1 MAPAALLLP
10 AAGAISEREFRPL
23 RLAKEIL
30 SEPTSSPA
38 MTNRSASSSSLRPTT
53 ETVPAAFLLPAA
65 GIVSEREFRLLRL
78 AKEILSEPTSS
89 PAMTN
94 RSASSSS
101 LRPTTETVPAAFLLP
116 AAGIVSEREFRL
128 LRLAKEILSK
138 PTSSRATTNKTDLLL
153 LLPEVGHPNDTRRTS
168 SPGGCCVFRVLQP
181 SRHHENC
188 IRTAEGLLRAA

>member
-10 AAGAISEREFRPL
+10 AAGVISEREFRPLRLVKEILSEPTSSPAMTNRSASSSSLRPTTETAPAALLLPAAGVVSEREFRPL

-53 ETVPAAFLLPAA
+53 ETAPAALLLPAA
-65 GIVSEREFRLLRL
+65 GVVSEREFR
-78 AKEILSEPTSS
+78 P
-89 PAMTN
+89 
-94 RSASSSS
+94 
-101 LRPTTETVPAAFLLP
+101 
-116 AAGIVSEREFRL
+116 

-153 LLPEVGHPNDTRRTS
+153 LPEVGHPNDTRRTS
-168 SPGGCCVFRVLQP
+168 SPGGCCVFGLQQANETRAP
-181 SRHHENC
+181 
-188 IRTAEGLLRAA
+188 LRELHSHR

>member
-1 MAPAALLLP
+1 MTNRSASSSSLRPTTETVPAAFLLP
-10 AAGAISEREFRPL
+10 AAGIVSEREFRPL

-65 GIVSEREFRLLRL
+65 GIVSEREFR
-78 AKEILSEPTSS
+78 P
-89 PAMTN
+89 
-94 RSASSSS
+94 
-101 LRPTTETVPAAFLLP
+101 
-116 AAGIVSEREFRL
+116 

-153 LLPEVGHPNDTRRTS
+153 LPEVGHPNDTRRTS
-168 SPGGCCVFRVLQP
+168 SPGGCCVFGLQQANETRAP
-181 SRHHENC
+181 
-188 IRTAEGLLRAA
+188 LRELHSHR